1 MRTCLIAPRFV
12 GEIPQQYLT
21 MFDHICR
28 ADYGENFY
36 LQAAGEMGMTPQQT
50 VLVLSDADDA
60 DYARVSGIQSM
71 MEAEQFD
78 R

>member
-1 MRTCLIAPRFV
+1 
-12 GEIPQQYLT
+12 
-21 MFDHICR
+21 
-28 ADYGENFY
+28 
-36 LQAAGEMGMTPQQT
+36 MGLTPQQT

-71 MEAEQFD
+71 VEAEQFD